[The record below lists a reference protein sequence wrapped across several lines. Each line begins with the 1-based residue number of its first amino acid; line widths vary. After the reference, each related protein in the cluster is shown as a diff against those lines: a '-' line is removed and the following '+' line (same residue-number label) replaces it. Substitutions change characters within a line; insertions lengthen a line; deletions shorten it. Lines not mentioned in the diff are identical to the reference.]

1 MASPPV
7 GVHSYPYGT
16 EMTCLV
22 TNTPFGNTETQF
34 VCVGWSGLGS
44 VPASGFTNTCPAFG
58 LTNDSVIAWAWQKEY
73 WLGAEPDGQG
83 SLDTDSLWLPAGSHI
98 EIEAIPDTYYHLDH
112 WAGDTT
118 GCTID
123 GTSIEVPLDGSR
135 TIVGGFAANL
145 APLGTPEWWLAGHGI
160 TNAFAVAETNDVDQ
174 DGMVTWKEYV
184 ADTVPTNQLSVL
196 SILNISPANGGVWV
210 KWQGGVAAAQ
220 LLEVRPSLTDTGTSW
235 QAIFTNF
242 PPTPLTT
249 NVLHNAPTGPV
260 FYRIKVLDRASQ

>member
-145 APLGTPEWWLAGHGI
+145 AHSGHR
-160 TNAFAVAETNDVDQ
+160 
-174 DGMVTWKEYV
+174 
-184 ADTVPTNQLSVL
+184 
-196 SILNISPANGGVWV
+196 NGGLP
-210 KWQGGVAAAQ
+210 ATASRMPLQ
-220 LLEVRPSLTDTGTSW
+220 LPRRMMWTKTAWSHGRSTSRILFRRTNCPSCR
-235 QAIFTNF
+235 F
-242 PPTPLTT
+242 
-249 NVLHNAPTGPV
+249 
-260 FYRIKVLDRASQ
+260 